1 MKGRVG
7 ALSSLGLVDVESSPS
22 IPAFFF
28 VRRHLDASGGVGGRL
43 PEERFEAGSDR
54 DGSYFGLTVDGQIS
68 HYDRGID
75 IHELADEADTRAE
88 L

>member
-7 ALSSLGLVDVESSPS
+7 ALSSLFLVDVGELPFNSGLL
-22 IPAFFF
+22 F

-54 DGSYFGLTVDGQIS
+54 DGSCFGLTVDGQIS